1 MTQTE
6 KKKRDQITLLIIL
19 SAVLLA
25 VIYWQYLLYPMLTS
39 CDDLTESIQDNET
52 QLAEIQGEIMSIP
65 GYERDISTSLEKISA
80 MTAELYPI
88 MNTEDADIL
97 LLSRISASGMS
108 AETLSIGFEEI
119 SGKSTDF
126 TGIYRITADYSA
138 KGSYA
143 QLISFIDSLNEMPA
157 VVINSVTGTASEKD
171 NSSSAS
177 TDNAETAAASE
188 NDMEFQLSI
197 SVYMYQAPE
206 IPEHF
211 SAAVSEEA
219 DSDSSVSDLDSLL
232 EQ

>member
-6 KKKRDQITLLIIL
+6 KKKRSQITMLIIL

-39 CDDLTESIQDNET
+39 CDELTNDIQDNEM
-52 QLAEIQGEIMSIP
+52 QLAGIQSEIASIP
-65 GYERDISTSLEKISA
+65 GYERDISASLDEISA
-80 MTAELYPI
+80 MTGDLYPV

-97 LLSRISASGMS
+97 LLSRITASGMT
-108 AETLSIGFEEI
+108 AETLGIELEEI
-119 SGKSTDF
+119 SGKNAD
-126 TGIYRITADYSA
+126 TGVSRITAAYSA

-143 QLISFIDSLNEMPA
+143 QLINFVSSVNELPA
-157 VVINSVTGTASEKD
+157 VVINSVTGTATSRD
-171 NSSSAS
+171 DTG
-177 TDNAETAAASE
+177 TDGVSVPAGE
-188 NDMEFQLSI
+188 NDMEFQLNI
-197 SVYMYQAPE
+197 SVYMYQQPE

-211 SAAVSEEA
+211 SAEVSEEA